1 MGRER
6 TRLSSTRAQMDSYF
20 VQNRQVHVT
29 SSPHDSDDSK
39 PASTRPKNHPT
50 LAAGLRA
57 AG

>member
-29 SSPHDSDDSK
+29 SSPHDDSK